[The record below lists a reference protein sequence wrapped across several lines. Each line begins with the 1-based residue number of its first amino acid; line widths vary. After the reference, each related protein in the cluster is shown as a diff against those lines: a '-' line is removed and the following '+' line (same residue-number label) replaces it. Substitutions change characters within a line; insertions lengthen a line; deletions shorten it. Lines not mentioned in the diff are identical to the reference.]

1 MYIVCMYVCMYV
13 SILYVYMY
21 VLMYLPYVITVCIY
35 TGDAET
41 APLSALSCALGEQ
54 QCSFYGIT
62 QVEQSEAVF
71 QNIGAVSNSI
81 TVTCAISAGME

>member
-1 MYIVCMYVCMYV
+1 MYVCMYVCMYV
-13 SILYVYMY
+13 YMCSC
-21 VLMYLPYVITVCIY
+21 MYITVCIY

-62 QVEQSEAVF
+62 QVDQSEAVF
-71 QNIGAVSNSI
+71 QNIGAASNSI
-81 TVTCAISAGME
+81 TVTCANSAGME

>member
-1 MYIVCMYVCMYV
+1 MNVYVCILHVCLCLCIYRMYITV
-13 SILYVYMY
+13 S
-21 VLMYLPYVITVCIY
+21 IY

-81 TVTCAISAGME
+81 TVTCANSAGME